1 MTTKIIILSHTYKLE
16 YSYKYFSRFFSLK
29 CYQVDIKV
37 YFLTMKAI
45 DRWMKDKREGFLNQM
60 TKKV

>member
-45 DRWMKDKREGFLNQM
+45 DR
-60 TKKV
+60 